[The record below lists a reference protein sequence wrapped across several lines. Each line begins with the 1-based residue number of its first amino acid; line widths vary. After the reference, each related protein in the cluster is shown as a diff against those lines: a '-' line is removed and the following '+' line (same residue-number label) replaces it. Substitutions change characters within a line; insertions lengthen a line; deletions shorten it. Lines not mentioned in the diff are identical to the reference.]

1 MENNRQV
8 IVNPE
13 GLNRQVARHPDRAQS
28 SGLRQARG
36 GHSSSRPNGARTF
49 LSAKRSGD
57 FPVPDM
63 AGWKTRPPVIDLS
76 AVALAKAEAEA
87 RETDTAMK
95 GILEK
100 LGI

>member
-36 GHSSSRPNGARTF
+36 GQSSSRPNGARTF
-49 LSAKRSGD
+49 LSAIQN
-57 FPVPDM
+57 PN
-63 AGWKTRPPVIDLS
+63 AGWKTRVPFRDLPTVAS
-76 AVALAKAEAEA
+76 AKVGTDKALKQ
-87 RETDTAMK
+87 
-95 GILEK
+95 ILEK
-100 LGI
+100 LGV